1 MYSCLK
7 TGVCKQPSG
16 YSCLKTGICKKP
28 SVNRRTGIPGSYLKK
43 EKVTK
48 MISENIRNVEDR
60 IQAAC
65 ARAGRSRDEVTL
77 ICVTKTM
84 PVADLREAY
93 DAGQRNFGENRVQ
106 EITEKYPQLP
116 DDIHWHMI
124 GHLQKNK
131 VKYLMDR
138 VVMIHSV
145 DSSSL
150 ARTIS
155 KEAVKSGRIMDIL
168 LEVNAAEEESKFGLS
183 CDEVLPMVRE
193 IASLP
198 GIRIC
203 GLMTVA
209 PYTDNP
215 ETNREFFKKLRDL
228 SVDIDRQSID
238 NVSMHI
244 LSMGM
249 TGDFE
254 VAIEEGATHIR
265 VGTAI
270 FGKRNY
276 TV

>member
-1 MYSCLK
+1 
-7 TGVCKQPSG
+7 
-16 YSCLKTGICKKP
+16 
-28 SVNRRTGIPGSYLKK
+28 
-43 EKVTK
+43 
-48 MISENIRNVEDR
+48 MIAENIRSVEQR

-65 ARAGRSRDEVTL
+65 ARAGRRRDEVTL

-84 PVADLREAY
+84 PVTDLQEAY
-93 DAGQRNFGENRVQ
+93 DEGQRNFGENRVQ
-106 EITEKYPQLP
+106 EITEKYPLLP
-116 DDIHWHMI
+116 DDIRWHMI
-124 GHLQKNK
+124 GHLQRNK
-131 VKYLMDR
+131 VKYLIDR

-145 DSSSL
+145 DSASL

-155 KEAVKSGRIMDIL
+155 KEAVKAGRTMDIL
-168 LEVNAAEEESKFGLS
+168 LEVNAAGEESKFGLS
-183 CDEVLPMVRE
+183 YEEVLPLVRE
-193 IASLP
+193 IAPLP
-198 GIRIC
+198 GLHIC

-209 PYTDNP
+209 PYTDDP

-238 NVSMHI
+238 NVSMHT

-270 FGKRNY
+270 FGKRDY

>member
-1 MYSCLK
+1 
-7 TGVCKQPSG
+7 
-16 YSCLKTGICKKP
+16 
-28 SVNRRTGIPGSYLKK
+28 
-43 EKVTK
+43 
-48 MISENIRNVEDR
+48 MIAENIRSVEQR

-65 ARAGRSRDEVTL
+65 ARAGRRRDEVTL

-84 PVADLREAY
+84 PVTDLQEAY
-93 DAGQRNFGENRVQ
+93 DEGQRNFGENRVQ
-106 EITEKYPQLP
+106 EIIEKYPLLP
-116 DDIHWHMI
+116 DDIRWHMI
-124 GHLQKNK
+124 GHLQRNK

-145 DSSSL
+145 DSASL

-155 KEAVKSGRIMDIL
+155 KEAVKAGRTMDIL
-168 LEVNAAEEESKFGLS
+168 LEVNAAGEESKFGLS
-183 CDEVLPMVRE
+183 YEEVLPLVRE
-193 IASLP
+193 IAPLP
-198 GIRIC
+198 GLHIC

-209 PYTDNP
+209 PYTDDP

-238 NVSMHI
+238 NVSMHT

-270 FGKRNY
+270 FGKRDY

>member
-1 MYSCLK
+1 
-7 TGVCKQPSG
+7 
-16 YSCLKTGICKKP
+16 
-28 SVNRRTGIPGSYLKK
+28 
-43 EKVTK
+43 
-48 MISENIRNVEDR
+48 MIAENIRSVEQR

-65 ARAGRSRDEVTL
+65 ARAGRRRDEVTL

-84 PVADLREAY
+84 PVTDLQEAY
-93 DAGQRNFGENRVQ
+93 DEGQRNFGENRVQ
-106 EITEKYPQLP
+106 EITEKYPLLP
-116 DDIHWHMI
+116 DDIRWHMI
-124 GHLQKNK
+124 GHLQRNK

-145 DSSSL
+145 DSASL

-155 KEAVKSGRIMDIL
+155 KEADKAGRTMDIL
-168 LEVNAAEEESKFGLS
+168 LEVNAAGEESKFGLAYE
-183 CDEVLPMVRE
+183 EVLPLVRE
-193 IASLP
+193 IAPLP
-198 GIRIC
+198 GLHIC

-209 PYTDNP
+209 PYTDDP

-238 NVSMHI
+238 NVSMHT

-270 FGKRNY
+270 FGKRDY

>member
-1 MYSCLK
+1 
-7 TGVCKQPSG
+7 
-16 YSCLKTGICKKP
+16 
-28 SVNRRTGIPGSYLKK
+28 
-43 EKVTK
+43 
-48 MISENIRNVEDR
+48 MIAENIRSVEQR

-65 ARAGRSRDEVTL
+65 ARAGRRRDEVTL

-84 PVADLREAY
+84 PVTDLQEAY
-93 DAGQRNFGENRVQ
+93 DEGQRNFGENRVQ
-106 EITEKYPQLP
+106 EITEKYPLLP
-116 DDIHWHMI
+116 DDIRWHMI
-124 GHLQKNK
+124 GHLQRNK

-145 DSSSL
+145 DSASL

-155 KEAVKSGRIMDIL
+155 KEAVKAGRTMDIL
-168 LEVNAAEEESKFGLS
+168 LEVNAAGEESKFGLS
-183 CDEVLPMVRE
+183 YEEVLPLVRE
-193 IASLP
+193 IAPLP
-198 GIRIC
+198 GLHIC

-209 PYTDNP
+209 PYTDDP
-215 ETNREFFKKLRDL
+215 ETNREFFKQLRDL

-238 NVSMHI
+238 NVSMHT

-270 FGKRNY
+270 FGKRDY

>member
-1 MYSCLK
+1 
-7 TGVCKQPSG
+7 
-16 YSCLKTGICKKP
+16 
-28 SVNRRTGIPGSYLKK
+28 
-43 EKVTK
+43 
-48 MISENIRNVEDR
+48 MIAENIRSVEQR

-65 ARAGRSRDEVTL
+65 ARAGRRRDEVTL

-84 PVADLREAY
+84 PVTDLQEAY
-93 DAGQRNFGENRVQ
+93 DEGQRNFGENRVQ
-106 EITEKYPQLP
+106 EITEKYPLLP
-116 DDIHWHMI
+116 DDIRWHMI
-124 GHLQKNK
+124 GHLQRNK

-145 DSSSL
+145 DSASL

-155 KEAVKSGRIMDIL
+155 KEAVKAGRTMDIL
-168 LEVNAAEEESKFGLS
+168 LEVNAAGEESKFGLS
-183 CDEVLPMVRE
+183 YEEVLPLVRE
-193 IASLP
+193 IAPLP
-198 GIRIC
+198 GLHIC

-209 PYTDNP
+209 PYTDDP

-238 NVSMHI
+238 NVSMHT

-265 VGTAI
+265 VGTAM
-270 FGKRNY
+270 FGKRDY